1 MGGHVG
7 SGQSGGIDVVPEE
20 GSSGGDGAAGP
31 TRRGKQAQAGQ
42 VAGRRA
48 EPASAPSEQ
57 RTSSGR
63 VPVPFTD
70 PSTLMQIDGLAAL
83 RQISQPEPGSV
94 PVKMQDRRPPVLR
107 DLTQPQAVLK
117 RVAPV
122 WPLLAIL
129 ALQAGLSL
137 RLVWSNSTFQD
148 EALYLWSGHM
158 EWSGWLKGTSVPN
171 FATYFSGAPVL
182 YPPLGALVDGVGGL
196 AAARLLSLVF
206 MLGAT
211 VLLWSSADRLFGRRA
226 ALGAA
231 AMFAVLGVTQFLGAF
246 ATYDAMALFLLAL
259 ASWLTVR
266 ARGWAGEPLLIVAAL
281 VVVLANATKYASAL
295 WDPVVLS
302 LAILAPP
309 NLSPMRAIFRGFR
322 MAAYVAALIGVA
334 LYFAGESYI
343 HGILF
348 TTVNR
353 QVAETSQSVYTVLHD
368 SFDWVGIIFIL
379 ALLGLVTTW
388 RAKNRERILVAVLTV
403 AVLLAPVEQAR
414 IHTTISLH
422 KHVTFGAWFA
432 AIAVGY
438 GLARVSKVH
447 RWKGWRIS
455 FAVAIYAA
463 VIGMSQASGMYVQGW
478 PNTTQTIAELGNVM
492 PQVGCPCMLSDYTVA
507 EYYLN
512 IQSPSWQITGP
523 YAFDYYSTT
532 KRHELEGLE
541 AYIYGVKEHYFTI
554 VQLDPQASSSVYS
567 TLSQTLAH
575 TPGYREIASVHN
587 SLTPRLPIQIWR
599 YEP

>member
-1 MGGHVG
+1 MGGQAG
-7 SGQSGGIDVVPEE
+7 PGQSGDSDVVPEE
-20 GSSGGDGAAGP
+20 
-31 TRRGKQAQAGQ
+31 RRGRKTRAGE

-48 EPASAPSEQ
+48 EPVASPSEQ

-83 RQISQPEPGSV
+83 RQISQPEQRSFPER
-94 PVKMQDRRPPVLR
+94 MLDRRPAALR

-117 RVAPV
+117 QVAPI

-129 ALQAGLSL
+129 VLQAGLSL
-137 RLVWSNSTFQD
+137 RLVWSNTAFQD

-158 EWSGWLKGTSVPN
+158 EWAHWLKGTPVPN
-171 FATYFSGAPVL
+171 FASYFSGAPVL
-182 YPPLGALVDGVGGL
+182 YPPLGALVDGIGGL

-231 AMFAVLGVTQFLGAF
+231 AIFAVLGVTQFLGAF

-259 ASWLTVR
+259 ASWLAVR
-266 ARGWAGEPLLIVAAL
+266 ARGRAAEPLLFVAAAVL
-281 VVVLANATKYASAL
+281 VLANATKYASAL
-295 WDPVVLS
+295 WDPVVIG
-302 LAILAPP
+302 LAILSPP
-309 NLSPMRAIFRGFR
+309 KLSPVRAIFRGSR
-322 MAAYVAALIGVA
+322 MAAYVAVLIGVA
-334 LYFAGESYI
+334 LQFAGEGYM

-353 QVAETSQSVYTVLHD
+353 QVAEASQSAYTVLHD
-368 SFDWVGIIFIL
+368 SFDWVGIIFVL
-379 ALLGLVTTW
+379 ALLALVTTW
-388 RAKNRERILVAVLTV
+388 RATNRERTLVAVLTA
-403 AVLLAPVEQAR
+403 AVLLAPLEQAR

-438 GLARVSKVH
+438 GLARVSRVH

-463 VIGMSQASGMYVQGW
+463 VIGVIQASSMYVQGW
-478 PNTTQTIAELGNVM
+478 PDTTQTMAVLGNVM
-492 PQVGCPCMLSDYTVA
+492 PRAGCPCMLSDYTIA
-507 EYYLN
+507 DYYLN

-523 YAFDYYSTT
+523 YSFDYYSNA
-532 KRHELEGLE
+532 KRHELNGLD
-541 AYIYGVKEHYFTI
+541 AYVYAVKEHYFTT
-554 VQLDPQASSSVYS
+554 VQLDPQASPSVYS
-567 TLSQTLAH
+567 ALSQTLAH
-575 TPGYREIASVHN
+575 TPGYREIGSLHN
-587 SLTPRLPIQIWR
+587 SLTPRLPIQVWR

>member
-1 MGGHVG
+1 MGGHAG
-7 SGQSGGIDVVPEE
+7 PGQSGDSDVVPAERH
-20 GSSGGDGAAGP
+20 GKKARAGE
-31 TRRGKQAQAGQ
+31 

-48 EPASAPSEQ
+48 EPVSPPSEQ

-83 RQISQPEPGSV
+83 RQISQPEQGSF
-94 PVKMQDRRPPVLR
+94 PERMLDRRPPALR

-117 RVAPV
+117 QIAPV

-129 ALQAGLSL
+129 VLQAGLSL
-137 RLVWSNSTFQD
+137 RLVWSNTAFQD

-158 EWSGWLKGTSVPN
+158 EWGHWLKGTPVPN
-171 FATYFSGAPVL
+171 FASYFSGAPVL
-182 YPPLGALVDGVGGL
+182 YPPLGALVDGIGGL

-231 AMFAVLGVTQFLGAF
+231 AIFAVLGVTQFLGAF

-259 ASWLTVR
+259 ASWVTVR
-266 ARGWAGEPLLIVAAL
+266 ARGRAGEPLLFVAAA

-295 WDPVVLS
+295 WDPVVIG
-302 LAILAPP
+302 LAILSPP
-309 NLSPMRAIFRGFR
+309 KLSPVRAIFRGFR
-322 MAAYVAALIGVA
+322 MAAYVAVLIGVA
-334 LYFAGESYI
+334 LYFAGEGYM

-353 QVAETSQSVYTVLHD
+353 QVAETSQSAYTVLHD
-368 SFDWVGIIFIL
+368 SFDWVGIIFVL
-379 ALLGLVTTW
+379 ALLGLVTAW
-388 RAKNRERILVAVLTV
+388 RATSRERMLVAVLT
-403 AVLLAPVEQAR
+403 AAILLAPAEQAR

-438 GLARVSKVH
+438 GLARVSRVH

-463 VIGMSQASGMYVQGW
+463 VIGGIQASSMYVQGW
-478 PNTTQTIAELGNVM
+478 PGTAQTMDVLGNVM
-492 PQVGCPCMLSDYTVA
+492 PQAGCPCMLSDYTIA
-507 EYYLN
+507 DYYLN

-523 YAFDYYSTT
+523 YSFDYYSNA
-532 KRHELEGLE
+532 KRHELNGPD
-541 AYIYGVKEHYFTI
+541 AYVYAVKEHYFTI
-554 VQLDPQASSSVYS
+554 VQLDPQASPSVYS

-575 TPGYREIASVHN
+575 TPGYREIEALHN
-587 SLTPRLPIQIWR
+587 SLTPRLPIQVWR